1 MNKNLH
7 PYLALAFLTGLN
19 LFNYL
24 DRYVLASVVPP
35 LKDGL
40 GLSDGEIGWLTSAF
54 MIGYFATA
62 PIFGYLGDRWPRKGL
77 IAFGVTFWSLG
88 TILSG
93 FSNGFWQLLACRVL
107 VGLGEASYA
116 VLAPAWLSDSFPAE
130 RRNNA
135 MTIFYVAIPIGSALG
150 YIVGGAALPY
160 GGWRAGFWWAGAPGL
175 LLALG
180 LLALTEPAR
189 GGPDAEASRPE
200 TGLAGLASLLRNSDF
215 ILVTLGLTAYTF
227 ALGAFAAWG
236 PTFLNR
242 VHGLELGFA
251 DHFFGGMLV
260 IGGLLGTLVG
270 GFAATAWRRKARAG
284 YAFLLTVAALLTV
297 LFATAAFLE
306 TGLTASMVFLGAAIF
321 VSFLPTGPQV
331 TLQIESVP
339 ANMRASAMA
348 ASIFVIHL
356 FGDFWSPVLVGRLAD
371 WGHQADKPGAGLQ
384 HAMLVLPAV
393 MSLAVL
399 FWGWLAW
406 RQTTRPAP
414 PKDDEGLGAGIQS
427 AWRSLLRL
435 DNKILGLIL
444 VPVAVTGWVHLFEVA
459 SQYWP
464 FIAAGYY
471 AQPLLGLLASAF
483 STVFVSGTSILLLT
497 ADRPLARDEALLP
510 NLLAVAGAFSVYVF
524 GFLSPADSSPINQ
537 YVPPVLL
544 ALGAALV
551 LLSLLYLRRSFAVT
565 PQARAV
571 KQAGP
576 YAIVRHPMYAGNIL
590 TVFGLGLLLGTP
602 LSLLLSFVIAGLQI
616 GRAYFEER
624 LLASSI
630 PEYALYRAKVGAFLP
645 RL

>member
-1 MNKNLH
+1 MKRIQH
-7 PYLALAFLTGLN
+7 PYWGLAFLTGLN

-35 LKDGL
+35 LKAGL
-40 GLSDGEIGWLTSAF
+40 ALSDADIGWLTSAF

-62 PIFGYLGDRWPRKGL
+62 PVFGYLGDRMPRKGL
-77 IAFGVTFWSLG
+77 IAFGVAFWSLG

-93 FSNGFWQLLACRVL
+93 FSTGFWSLLACRVL

-135 MTIFYVAIPIGSALG
+135 MTIFYVAIPVGSALG
-150 YIVGGAALPY
+150 YMVGGAGLAY
-160 GGWRAGFWWAGAPGL
+160 GGWWTGFWWAGAPGL
-175 LLALG
+175 LLALALL
-180 LLALTEPAR
+180 LLAEPER
-189 GGPDAEASRPE
+189 AESDKSAAGQE
-200 TGLAGLASLLRNSDF
+200 TGLSGIASLFRIGDF
-215 ILVTLGLTAYTF
+215 VIVTLGLTAYTF

-251 DHFFGGMLV
+251 DHFFGGVLV
-260 IGGLLGTLVG
+260 IGGLLGTLAG
-270 GFAATAWRRKARAG
+270 GFAATAWKRKSPAG
-284 YAFLLTVAALLTV
+284 YALLLTLAAFLTV
-297 LFATAAFLE
+297 MSATMAFLE
-306 TGLTASMVFLGAAIF
+306 TTVTGAMVFLGLAIF
-321 VSFLPTGPQV
+321 LSFLPTGPQV

-339 ANMRASAMA
+339 AHLRASAMA

-371 WGHQADKPGAGLQ
+371 WGYQADNPGAGLQ

-393 MSLAVL
+393 MGIAVL

-406 RQTTRPAP
+406 RQAMRSEPAP
-414 PKDDEGLGAGIQS
+414 KGDEGTGAIRA
-427 AWRSLLRL
+427 AWRALLRL
-435 DNKILGLIL
+435 DNKILGIVL
-444 VPVAVTGWVHLFEVA
+444 VPIAVSSWVHLFETG

-464 FIAAGYY
+464 FISAGAY
-471 AQPLLGLLASAF
+471 AHPALSLLASAF
-483 STVFVSGTSILLLT
+483 SAVYVSGTSILLLT
-497 ADRPLARDEALLP
+497 AGQPAARDEAFLP
-510 NLLAVAGAFSVYVF
+510 NVLALAGAFGAYAF
-524 GFLSPADSSPINQ
+524 GFLPAADIAPINL
-537 YVPPVLL
+537 YVPLTLL
-544 ALGAALV
+544 LLGAALV
-551 LLSLLYLRRSFAVT
+551 LLALLYLRRSFTVT

-571 KQAGP
+571 RRAGP
-576 YAIVRHPMYAGNIL
+576 YAIIRHPMYAGNIL

-602 LSLLLSFVIAGLQI
+602 QSLLLSFAIACAQV

-624 LLASSI
+624 LLLAAL
-630 PEYALYRAKVGAFLP
+630 PDYAVYREKVGAFLP